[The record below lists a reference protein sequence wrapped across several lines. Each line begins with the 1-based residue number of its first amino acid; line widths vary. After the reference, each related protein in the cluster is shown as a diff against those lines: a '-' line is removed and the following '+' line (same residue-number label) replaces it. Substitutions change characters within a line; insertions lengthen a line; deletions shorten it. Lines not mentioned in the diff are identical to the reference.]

1 MVMDAVMI
9 NNLNKAIKLA
19 CEAHDGQFDKAG
31 KPYILHP
38 LRLLIKLKNIDEMQ
52 VAVLHDVVEDSD
64 MTLEVLRKEGFE
76 ESVLQ
81 AIECLTKK
89 TGEDYSDF
97 ISRVLL
103 NDLARKV
110 KIEDIKDNMD
120 LSRLDKVEEKDLE
133 RIAKYHAALKRL
145 ESQSK
150 ME

>member
-1 MVMDAVMI
+1 MVREAVMI

-64 MTLEVLRKEGFE
+64 MTLEVLRKKGFE
-76 ESVLQ
+76 ESVLK

>member
-1 MVMDAVMI
+1 MI

-64 MTLEVLRKEGFE
+64 ITLEVLRKEGFE

-120 LSRLDKVEEKDLE
+120 LSRLDKVEAKDLE

-145 ESQSK
+145 ESQSSLQR
-150 ME
+150 

>member
-1 MVMDAVMI
+1 MI

-64 MTLEVLRKEGFE
+64 ITLEVLRKEGFE

-145 ESQSK
+145 ESQSSLQR
-150 ME
+150 

>member
-1 MVMDAVMI
+1 MI

-19 CEAHDGQFDKAG
+19 CEAHDGQFDIAG